1 MRWKW
6 FVGIFTFLIIALMVT
21 VYAVLVTYDY
31 NKLKPRVAQLVKD
44 ATGRELHLGGEIK
57 LAIGF
62 SPSLVVTDVALANAS
77 WGSQPQ
83 MITVQKLQ
91 AQARL
96 LPLLYRNVE
105 VKNISLAGVELLLE
119 NDPNG
124 KGNWDFIAGDRKGKS
139 AETFKPTEIDIDKI
153 HIENLRFI
161 FHNGKTGSKR
171 QYTLTGLDVARRES
185 ADELTLGLK
194 ADYDSQPITLS
205 GKIGRVRNLFARQRF
220 PLNLSGTFSDTTV
233 KVAGAIDDLPN
244 LTGIDLKIDASG
256 QDLSE
261 IGPII
266 GQELPKTDQ
275 FALKGQLTGSA
286 KALSLKEA
294 QGIASRGSLQ
304 FTANGAVK
312 DLLNLSGI
320 DLHSRLTGK
329 DLAEVGVV
337 IQEELPATD
346 EFEIQGRLIGSIDML
361 GLKGARGSGRHG
373 SLQFTANGTVKDL
386 LTLRGMDLNADLKGK
401 NLEEFGEIIGEKLP
415 ATDQFEIQG
424 RLTGSTEAL
433 TLQTAQ
439 GSGRRGSLRITVN
452 GAVKDLLTLRGMD
465 LQSRL
470 AGKDLAEVGPIIDRQ
485 LPATD
490 QFAVQGRLTGSAKAL
505 SLREAQGSASR
516 GSVNVVLNG
525 RIKDLVG
532 MSGMDLK
539 LKGSGKDLTEIGTI
553 IGQKLPATDKFAVEI
568 RLTGSAK
575 SLSLQ
580 QAKGSANRGSLDLT
594 LSGGIE
600 ELPALNGINFKVK
613 ATGKELAQI
622 GPLVG
627 AELPELGPFDANAKL
642 SGSAKAILLSPF
654 SANIDKSDFKG
665 LVKVEVRKR
674 PKITAHLESSVV
686 DFTTLMKSFEKNQQ
700 KPADKAKQK
709 SRLFSDAPLP
719 LDLLK
724 KVDADILLKAR
735 NIHAKDA
742 RFAFGHLTL
751 KLEDHDFS
759 IDKLEATYK
768 KTKISGSLN
777 VDPGS
782 PPQVST
788 NFLVQNFNLGEFL
801 KEMGKSDQ
809 VRAIVDIAAHGK
821 SKGDSVQSLMANLDG
836 AIGVVMG
843 EGYLTKYLDMLSSG
857 LTEKVFQVW
866 KPHKA
871 VDQIKCVVVQFD
883 IKAGV
888 AASQAFIFDTQAGIL
903 AGEGNINLGTEKIDF
918 LLVPKPAHP
927 DLSILTNLRVSGSV
941 IDPHVGLDKA
951 STLTQS
957 AKALS
962 FLAVGPLGLLA
973 PFVHLGANKSHP
985 CDVPSIG
992 QLGLKTPAKK

>member
-6 FVGIFTFLIIALMVT
+6 FAGIFTFLIIALMVT

-44 ATGRELHLGGEIK
+44 ATGRELHLGGEIN

-62 SPSLVVTDVALANAS
+62 SPSLVVTDVALANVS

-91 AQARL
+91 AQVRL
-96 LPLLYRNVE
+96 LPLLKRDVE

-124 KGNWDFIAGDRKGKS
+124 KGNWDLIAGDRKGES

-171 QYTLTGLDVARRES
+171 QYTLTRLDVARSES

-205 GKIGRVRNLFARQRF
+205 GKIGLIRNLFARQRF

-294 QGIASRGSLQ
+294 QGNASRGSLQ

-312 DLLNLSGI
+312 DLLNLSGM

-329 DLAEVGVV
+329 DLAEFGVV

-361 GLKGARGSGRHG
+361 GLKRARGSGRHG

-386 LTLRGMDLNADLKGK
+386 LTLSGMDLNSGLKGK

-424 RLTGSTEAL
+424 RLTGSTDVLALQEAHASASLGSMRL
-433 TLQTAQ
+433 TLT
-439 GSGRRGSLRITVN
+439 
-452 GAVKDLLTLRGMD
+452 GAVKDLLTLGGID

-470 AGKDLAEVGPIIDRQ
+470 YGSELAEIGLMFGSD
-485 LPATD
+485 LP
-490 QFAVQGRLTGSAKAL
+490 Q
-505 SLREAQGSASR
+505 
-516 GSVNVVLNG
+516 
-525 RIKDLVG
+525 
-532 MSGMDLK
+532 
-539 LKGSGKDLTEIGTI
+539 
-553 IGQKLPATDKFAVEI
+553 
-568 RLTGSAK
+568 
-575 SLSLQ
+575 
-580 QAKGSANRGSLDLT
+580 
-594 LSGGIE
+594 
-600 ELPALNGINFKVK
+600 
-613 ATGKELAQI
+613 
-622 GPLVG
+622 
-627 AELPELGPFDANAKL
+627 LGPFDVSAKL
-642 SGSAKAILLSPF
+642 SGSSEAISLDPLS
-654 SANIDKSDFKG
+654 AMVEKSDFKG
-665 LVKVEVRKR
+665 LAKVEFLKR
-674 PKITAHLESSVV
+674 PKISVSLESSVI
-686 DFTTLMKSFEKNQQ
+686 DFTALMQSLEKG
-700 KPADKAKQK
+700 KQK
-709 SRLFSDAPLP
+709 SADKDKKKRRLFSDAPLP

-724 KVDADILLKAR
+724 KMDADIVLKAK
-735 NIHAKDA
+735 NIHAKGA
-742 RFAFGHLTL
+742 RLDSGHMAL
-751 KLEDHDFS
+751 KLEDHEFS

-768 KTKISGSLN
+768 ETKISGNLLITA
-777 VDPGS
+777 GT
-782 PPQVST
+782 PPQVT
-788 NFLVQNFNLGEFL
+788 THFLVQDFNLGDFL
-801 KEMGKSDQ
+801 KETGRSDQ
-809 VRAIVDIAAHGK
+809 VRAIVDIAAHGQ
-821 SKGDSVQSLMANLDG
+821 SRGDSVQSLMANLDG

-857 LTEKVFQVW
+857 LTQKVFQVW

-871 VDQIKCVVVQFD
+871 VDQIKCAVVQFD

-903 AGEGNINLGTEKIDF
+903 AGEGNINLGTEKINF

-927 DLSILTNLRVSGSV
+927 DLSILTNLQVSGSV
-941 IDPHVGLDKA
+941 IDPHVGVDKA
-951 STLTQS
+951 STLTQG

-985 CDVPSIG
+985 CDVPGIG
-992 QLGLKTPAKK
+992 QLGLKTPAGN

>member
-1 MRWKW
+1 
-6 FVGIFTFLIIALMVT
+6 
-21 VYAVLVTYDY
+21 
-31 NKLKPRVAQLVKD
+31 
-44 ATGRELHLGGEIK
+44 
-57 LAIGF
+57 
-62 SPSLVVTDVALANAS
+62 
-77 WGSQPQ
+77 
-83 MITVQKLQ
+83 
-91 AQARL
+91 
-96 LPLLYRNVE
+96 
-105 VKNISLAGVELLLE
+105 
-119 NDPNG
+119 
-124 KGNWDFIAGDRKGKS
+124 
-139 AETFKPTEIDIDKI
+139 
-153 HIENLRFI
+153 
-161 FHNGKTGSKR
+161 
-171 QYTLTGLDVARRES
+171 
-185 ADELTLGLK
+185 
-194 ADYDSQPITLS
+194 
-205 GKIGRVRNLFARQRF
+205 
-220 PLNLSGTFSDTTV
+220 
-233 KVAGAIDDLPN
+233 
-244 LTGIDLKIDASG
+244 
-256 QDLSE
+256 
-261 IGPII
+261 
-266 GQELPKTDQ
+266 
-275 FALKGQLTGSA
+275 
-286 KALSLKEA
+286 
-294 QGIASRGSLQ
+294 
-304 FTANGAVK
+304 
-312 DLLNLSGI
+312 
-320 DLHSRLTGK
+320 LTGK
-329 DLAEVGVV
+329 DLAEFGVV

-361 GLKGARGSGRHG
+361 GLKRARGSGRHG

-386 LTLRGMDLNADLKGK
+386 LTLSGMDLNSGLKGK

-415 ATDQFEIQG
+415 ATDQFEGQG

-433 TLQTAQ
+433 TLQTVQ
-439 GSGRRGSLRITVN
+439 GSASRGSLRITVN

-470 AGKDLAEVGPIIDRQ
+470 AGKDLAEVRPIIDQQ

-525 RIKDLVG
+525 RIKDLIG

-622 GPLVG
+622 GSLVG
-627 AELPELGPFDANAKL
+627 AELPELGPFDATAKL

-665 LVKVEVRKR
+665 LVKVEFRKR
-674 PKITAHLESSVV
+674 PKINPHLESSVV
-686 DFTTLMKSFEKNQQ
+686 DFTALIKSLEKGQQ
-700 KPADKAKQK
+700 ETANKDRQK
-709 SRLFSDAPLP
+709 HRLFSDEALP
-719 LDLLK
+719 FDVLK

-821 SKGDSVQSLMANLDG
+821 SKGDSVSSLVANLDG
-836 AIGVVMG
+836 SIGAVMG
-843 EGYLTKYLDMLSSG
+843 EGYLTKYLDMLSVG
-857 LTEKVFQVW
+857 LSQKVVHFW
-866 KPHKA
+866 KPSKA
-871 VDQIKCVVVQFD
+871 VDQIKCAVIQFD
-883 IKAGV
+883 IKEGV
-888 AASQAFIFDTQAGIL
+888 AASQAFVFNTRAGIL
-903 AGEGNINLGTEKIDF
+903 AGGGEINLGTEQINF
-918 LLVPKPAHP
+918 LLVPKPEHP
-927 DLSILTNLRVSGSV
+927 SLSLATNLRVSGTVMDPKVSPDKVSLVTEAAKSLSV
-941 IDPHVGLDKA
+941 
-951 STLTQS
+951 
-957 AKALS
+957 
-962 FLAVGPLGLLA
+962 LAVGPIGLLA
-973 PFVHLGANKSHP
+973 PFVHLGANKKHP
-985 CDVPSIG
+985 CDVQSIG
-992 QLGLKTPAKK
+992 QLGLNIPAKK